1 MLVTFKS
8 GFVAVVG
15 KANVGKSTLV
25 NALIGKKVSIVSPK
39 PQTTRNSVMGVLNG
53 ENYQVVFIDTP
64 GIHKCKNNLDK
75 QMQSSIDEATTDVDV
90 LLYVFDGHKNF
101 DDETIS
107 KLRNYTNKGYSVF
120 VVVNKLD
127 LESFETIYPKLNKIK
142 DESGVDEFF
151 VVSARTGKNLDALKQ
166 AIVDKLSDSVAYFPR
181 DVYSAQ
187 TEDFNLAELI
197 REKAL
202 WLFDDE
208 IPHGIGVEIDS
219 ITKEKDLTKVS
230 ATIYCEKE
238 NHKAII
244 IGKNGSS
251 LKKLGQE
258 CRSAMEK
265 MLGAKVYLD
274 LFVKV
279 NLNWRDKIKV

>member
-1 MLVTFKS
+1 MTFKS

-39 PQTTRNSVMGVLNG
+39 PQTTRNQIMGVLNG
-53 ENYQVVFIDTP
+53 EDYQVVFIDTP
-64 GIHKCKNNLDK
+64 GIHKCKNKLDK
-75 QMQSSIDEATTDVDV
+75 QMQNTIDEATVDVDV
-90 LLYVFDGHKNF
+90 LLYVLDGHKAF
-101 DDETIS
+101 DDETVG
-107 KLRNYTNKGYSVF
+107 KLRSYLNKGYPVF

-127 LESFETIYPKLNKIK
+127 LENFETIYPKLNQIK
-142 DESGVDEFF
+142 DLDGVDEFF
-151 VVSARTGKNLDALKQ
+151 VVSARTGKNLEELKQ
-166 AIVDKLSDSVAYFPR
+166 AIVGKLTDTVAYFPR

-187 TEDFNLAELI
+187 TDEFNLSELI

-208 IPHGIGVEIDS
+208 IPHGIGVEILS
-219 ITKEKDLTKVS
+219 ITKEKDLTKIS

-244 IGKNGSS
+244 IGKNGES
-251 LKKLGQE
+251 LKHLGQE
-258 CRSAMEK
+258 CRLAMEK
-265 MLGAKVYLD
+265 MLGTKVYLD